1 MLLVRAHSTP
11 ISNKNVVL
19 VQAVHHEMLVDSLP
33 AIWLSGVLWLPQ
45 MSSVTATAVMYF
57 HFRYYLPDHQTPYV
71 HAGMTVLRIQMFKE
85 KLLRFHALLC
95 SSTAT
100 RSPSSVLKFFQPH
113 WSIRSEICYT
123 PLPVLLQLC
132 QRMSWPTGIAPYWPP
147 AFRGDGQFPQHH
159 HHDWSLHFNLLIWML
174 CEWESHN
181 SLVRPPGE
189 GKIMGRGNKK
199 KECLSPDVISLSS
212 SKQFGYC
219 NR

>member
-1 MLLVRAHSTP
+1 MLLVKAHSTP

-71 HAGMTVLRIQMFKE
+71 HAGMTALRIQMFKE

-123 PLPVLLQLC
+123 PLPVLLQLY
-132 QRMSWPTGIAPYWPP
+132 QRVTSDPP
-147 AFRGDGQFPQHH
+147 ALPRTDPQLFKAMGNFLKTTTTTGLSISICSSGCCVNGSHTTA
-159 HHDWSLHFNLLIWML
+159 SCNLQGRAKL
-174 CEWESHN
+174 WE
-181 SLVRPPGE
+181 E
-189 GKIMGRGNKK
+189 GLKK
-199 KECLSPDVISLSS
+199 GVFVPRCYFTFK
-212 SKQFGYC
+212 F
-219 NR
+219 